1 MNLTLNTPL
10 KDEDLEKVNVGDIV
24 YLNGVIVT
32 ARDAAHERFLKHGRE
47 LPINLKG
54 LPIFHA
60 GPIVKEAEG
69 KWHIVS
75 IGPTTSMRME
85 SLEYDFIEG
94 SGVKMIIGKGGM
106 GRRTA
111 EACKRFKAVHAV
123 FPGGCAVVAAERV
136 KRVLGVEWLDLG
148 VPEALW
154 IMDVENFGPLIISID
169 TKGNN
174 LFEERLNAINGKK
187 VELLKN
193 LDKLLIQ
200 GQQNNI

>member
-1 MNLTLNTPL
+1 MNFVLNTPL

-32 ARDAAHERFLKHGRE
+32 ARDAAHERFLKHGQM
-47 LPINLKG
+47 LPISLRC

-60 GPIVKEAEG
+60 GPIVKRVDG
-69 KWHIVS
+69 TWHIVS

-85 SLEYDFIEG
+85 SLEYDFMER

-106 GRRTA
+106 GHRTA

-154 IMDVENFGPLIISID
+154 IMEVENFGPLIISID

-174 LFEERLNAINGKK
+174 LFEERLKVINSRKLD
-187 VELLKN
+187 LLKN
-193 LDKLLIQ
+193 LDKIF
-200 GQQNNI
+200 